1 MILPAMAMHVAF
13 LRGINVSAHSASKE
27 QLATA
32 FERLGFEG
40 VSTFRASGNV
50 LFDAGPTKPKAAPIE
65 RELAQELG
73 YEVPVFLR
81 SSAQVADIA
90 GLEPFTR
97 RQLAASNGKLQV
109 AFLARSPVK
118 PDREKALAM
127 ATADEPL
134 ALEGTE
140 LYWLPKGT
148 MRESI
153 LDLKVLERLLGAWT
167 MRTMGTVE
175 LIAKRLNRP

>member
-1 MILPAMAMHVAF
+1 
-13 LRGINVSAHSASKE
+13 VSAHSASKG
-27 QLATA
+27 QLGAA

-50 LFDAGPTKPKAAPIE
+50 LFDAGRTKPQPEPIE
-65 RELAQELG
+65 RELAKELG

-81 SSAQVADIA
+81 SDRQVAAIA
-90 GLEPFTR
+90 ASEPFTR

-109 AFLARSPVK
+109 AFLARRPAK
-118 PDREKALAM
+118 AQREKALAM
-127 ATADEPL
+127 APAEEPL

-148 MRESI
+148 MREST
-153 LDLKVLERLLGAWT
+153 LDLKGLERLLGAWT
-167 MRTMGTVE
+167 MRTAGTVE
-175 LIAKRLNRP
+175 LIALRLNQP

>member
-1 MILPAMAMHVAF
+1 MHVAF

-27 QLATA
+27 QLRAV

-50 LFDAGPTKPKAAPIE
+50 LFDAGPKKPKPSPIE

-81 SSAQVADIA
+81 SAGQVAAIA
-90 GLEPFTR
+90 ALEPFTR

-109 AFLARSPVK
+109 AFLARSPAK
-118 PDREKALAM
+118 ADREKALAL
-127 ATADEPL
+127 ATAEEPL
-134 ALEGTE
+134 ALEARE

-148 MRESI
+148 MREAT
-153 LDLKVLERLLGAWT
+153 LDLKALERLLGAWT

-175 LIAKRLNRP
+175 QIAKRLNQA